1 MLVDELT
8 SRFAALESNGIRGLG
23 IVRGYLS
30 YSGAG
35 KQIVSSTQLS
45 NLNSILANPRVRRFF
60 CSEAPK
66 KRSKLVIIYS
76 RSFFFEMLVWYWV
89 LICFFLMMLVVEY
102 ENYYPKDKK
111 EIPKANESKSESKGL
126 FLFFLFP
133 SYYYYY
139 CYCYFHCLFWL
150 FKGYELLIQDGIM
163 CMSDDVETIN
173 F

>member
-1 MLVDELT
+1 
-8 SRFAALESNGIRGLG
+8 
-23 IVRGYLS
+23 
-30 YSGAG
+30 
-35 KQIVSSTQLS
+35 
-45 NLNSILANPRVRRFF
+45 
-60 CSEAPK
+60 
-66 KRSKLVIIYS
+66 
-76 RSFFFEMLVWYWV
+76 
-89 LICFFLMMLVVEY
+89 MMVVVEY

-139 CYCYFHCLFWL
+139 YCYCYCYCYCYFHCLFWL

>member
-66 KRSKLVIIYS
+66 KRSKLVMIYS

-89 LICFFLMMLVVEY
+89 LICFFFMMLVVEY